1 MRALDLLE
9 HHPMVSRTTAARE
22 AVRLMVDE
30 ELPALVVRGDAERPF
45 TVLPAHQVMSFV
57 VPTYAQ
63 DNPALARVVDERTA
77 DTIARALDG
86 KTVGDLLPH
95 RDHRTAVPRVDDDA
109 TLLEVAAAMAGSRSP
124 LVVVGR
130 GNEIIGVVT
139 ARRLLG
145 VLFPGADLPQPGPAR
160 PGGPTP

>member
-9 HHPMVSRTTAARE
+9 HHPMVSTTTDARE
-22 AVRLMVDE
+22 AVRLMVDR
-30 ELPALVVRGDAERPF
+30 ELPALVVRGDGKRPYS
-45 TVLPAHQVMSFV
+45 VLPAHLVMSFI
-57 VPTYAQ
+57 VPEYAK
-63 DNPALARVVDERTA
+63 DNPALARVVDEKTA

-95 RDHRTAVPRVDDDA
+95 RDHLTAVSRVNHDD
-109 TLLEVAAAMAGSRSP
+109 TVLEVAAVMAGSRSP

-130 GNEIIGVVT
+130 GDEIIGVVT

-145 VLFPGADLPQPGPAR
+145 VLFPTAGDAQTDASAADR
-160 PGGPTP
+160 TP